1 MDDFSSIYLML
12 GSMILGIACFGI
24 IFAVIEIIARIKI
37 FQKIDIDAWKAI
49 IPFYS
54 DYVFAEKV
62 WDTKFIVLSWIVIV
76 VSILSTYLTS
86 IKIIGL
92 IFRLL
97 SMILPFVSLAIR
109 FRFCQWTGRAFNK
122 SNGFIIGTFI
132 LPIVFD
138 TILGFNDDKY
148 IDNIYLQSDDKF

>member
-1 MDDFSSIYLML
+1 MDDFSNIYLML
-12 GSMILGIACFGI
+12 GSMILDIACFGI

-37 FQKIDIDAWKAI
+37 FQKIGIDAWKAI

-54 DYVFAEKV
+54 DYALAEKV
-62 WDTKFIVLSWIVIV
+62 WDTKFIILSWTVIA
-76 VSILSTYLTS
+76 VSIFSSYLTG

-97 SMILPFVSLAIR
+97 TMILPFVSLAIR

-122 SNGFIIGTFI
+122 SNGFIIGMFI

-138 TILGFNDDKY
+138 AMLGFNDDKY
-148 IDNIYLQSDDKF
+148 IDNIYIESDDEF